1 MSTENTYNGWMNY
14 ATWRVNLEYF
24 DGRDILDS
32 YRDKPD
38 AHDLADELRSE
49 LMDYLETECENSLTL
64 SYAQSFVFDV
74 DFLEIAEHLIEAAEY
89 EEEAEQ

>member
-24 DGRDILDS
+24 DGRDIRDS

-49 LMDYLETECENSLTL
+49 LMDYLETECKNSLTL
-64 SYAQSFVFDV
+64 SYAQSFVSDV

-89 EEEAEQ
+89 EEEAGQ

>member
-1 MSTENTYNGWMNY
+1 MKTENTYNGWTNY
-14 ATWRVNLEYF
+14 ATWRINLEYF
-24 DGRDILDS
+24 DSYDIRDS

-38 AHDLADELRSE
+38 SHDVSDVLRSE
-49 LMDYLETECENSLTL
+49 LLEFLEMNCENSLTL
-64 SYAQSFVFDV
+64 SYAQSFVSDV